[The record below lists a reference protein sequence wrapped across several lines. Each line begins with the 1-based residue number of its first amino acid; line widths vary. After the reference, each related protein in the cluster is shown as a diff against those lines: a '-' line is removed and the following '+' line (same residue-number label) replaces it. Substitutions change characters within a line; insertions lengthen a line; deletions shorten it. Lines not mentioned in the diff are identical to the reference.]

1 MTFREAREWAEARL
15 RPLEDPKLES
25 ELLLLHATGWRR
37 HRMILNLDR
46 EIPPEL
52 LHLYRELVGRR
63 TTREPLQHITGV
75 VEFMGMEFR
84 AGPGALVPRPETENL
99 TGIFSRGLDDPE
111 FLLDVGTGSGVIA
124 VSLALE
130 FPRAAV
136 IGLDVSLVALGLA
149 GENRGIHGALNLH
162 LVAGD
167 LTDPF
172 MTAEGIFDGIVAN
185 LPYVPS
191 PDIDELQPEV
201 RNGDPVLALDGG
213 EDGLKLVDRLLSSA
227 PALLKRNGLL
237 ALELDPR
244 QTGQVY
250 RRLTGDG
257 QWTAAAIHDDLA
269 GRPRFATARRKTG
282 DGGF

>member
-52 LHLYRELVGRR
+52 LRLYRELVGRR
-63 TTREPLQHITGV
+63 TSREPLQHITGV
-75 VEFMGMEFR
+75 VEFMGREFR
-84 AGPGALVPRPETENL
+84 AGPEALVPRPETETL
-99 TGIFSRGLDDPE
+99 TRISILGLNDPE
-111 FLLDVGTGSGVIA
+111 YLLDAGTGSGVIA

-136 IGLDVSLVALGLA
+136 IGLDVSPAALVLA
-149 GENRGIHGALNLH
+149 GENRGIHGAFNLH

-172 MTAEGIFDGIVAN
+172 MTAEGVFDGIVAN
-185 LPYVPS
+185 LPYIPS
-191 PDIDELQPEV
+191 TDIDGLQPEV

-213 EDGLKLVDRLLSSA
+213 EDGLELVDRLLSSA
-227 PALLKRNGLL
+227 PSLLKRNGLL

-250 RRLTGDG
+250 RRLTDDRK
-257 QWTAAAIHDDLA
+257 WTDAAIHDDLS
-269 GRPRFATARRKTG
+269 GRPRFATARRM
-282 DGGF
+282 DGFVSL